1 MSSASSAE
9 LSARA
14 TVGLASSEAAAR
26 NKRLATDLVP
36 AAAHCILLPQSVKA
50 AKLSK
55 CPAGAHSARISGYH
69 TSRRGYVHSQ

>member
-36 AAAHCILLPQSVKA
+36 TAAYCTLLPLSVKT
-50 AKLSK
+50 AKNIKASSSSTWTVDVGLLTPK
-55 CPAGAHSARISGYH
+55 WGFD
-69 TSRRGYVHSQ
+69 